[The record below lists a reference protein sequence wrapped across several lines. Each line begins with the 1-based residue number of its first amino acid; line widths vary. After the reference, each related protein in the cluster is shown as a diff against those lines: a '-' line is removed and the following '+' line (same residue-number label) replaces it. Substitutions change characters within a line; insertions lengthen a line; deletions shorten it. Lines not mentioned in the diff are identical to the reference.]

1 MANLAINTTQNVN
14 LDYKIAGIGERILAF
29 LMDIFIFMVY
39 FFMIGVLL
47 DVFGKA
53 FDIDQWTLFGFES
66 LLLLPVMFY
75 SLYMHILFGG
85 QTIGKMVLKI
95 KVVKIDGSPV
105 HWSNFM
111 TLWMLRLVDIWLFSG
126 SVGILAMIFSDRRQ
140 RVGDAA
146 AGTVVI
152 ATKSKVKLSH
162 TILEDLQEDYKPV
175 FMNVTK
181 LTDKDVRLIK
191 ETRYIALRS
200 RDYKTLNQLRQ
211 KVESLLETKSEMYDK
226 EYLETVL
233 KDYNHFTQ
241 QM

>member
-1 MANLAINTTQNVN
+1 MANLAINTSQNVN

-29 LMDIFIFMVY
+29 LIDVFIFMAY
-39 FFMIGVLL
+39 FFVVGMLM
-47 DVFGKA
+47 DFFGKA

-66 LLLLPVMFY
+66 LLMLPVMFY
-75 SLYMHILFGG
+75 SLYMHILFSG
-85 QTIGKMVLKI
+85 QTVGKMLLKI
-95 KVVKIDGSPV
+95 KVVKVDGSPV

-111 TLWMLRLVDIWLFSG
+111 TLWMLRLVDIWIFSG
-126 SVGILAMIFSDRRQ
+126 SVGILAMLFSEKRQ

-152 ATKSKVKLSH
+152 ATKNKITLSH
-162 TILEDLQEDYKPV
+162 TILEDLEENYQPV

-181 LTDKDVRLIK
+181 LTDRDVRLIK
-191 ETRYIALRS
+191 ETFHIALRS

-211 KVESLLETKSEMYDK
+211 KIATLLDTDPEMYDK
-226 EYLETVL
+226 IYIETVL